1 MRFDLLTELKL
12 AVFDAKFKAEDLQ
25 LRHQSSKELKEKEH
39 DKKIEEM
46 AKDILKK
53 EEAMRAEKECSE
65 NQL

>member
-12 AVFDAKFKAEDLQ
+12 AVFDAKFKVEDLQ
-25 LRHQSSKELKEKEH
+25 LRHQSNKELNEKEH
-39 DKKIEEM
+39 DRKVEEM

-53 EEAMRAEKECSE
+53 EAMRAEKEYSE